1 MPRVRV
7 ALLCGG
13 QSSEHGI
20 SCVSTGSV
28 LAAIDRDRFDV
39 TVLGITRDGG
49 WRVMESPDFVLRGE
63 VLPEITDATHSALAG
78 PALLD
83 GFDVVFPLL
92 HGAYGEDGA
101 IQGLMESAK
110 MRYVGSG
117 VLASAASME
126 KSAMKQL
133 LTSAELPTPDHV
145 SFRFADWV
153 LDPAGIESE
162 ITEHLPLPVF
172 VKPSRA
178 GSSQGITKVKSAADL
193 GDAIAAAGEHDA
205 RIIVEEGVV
214 GREVECAVL
223 QNAQGE
229 IMVSIPGEILVD
241 SKYEFYDFAAKYFD
255 DGTTLTIPAE
265 LNSPLVKEI
274 QAMAQEAFIALGCE
288 GLARVD
294 FFLTAEGPLIN
305 EVNTM
310 PGFTP
315 TSMYPR
321 LWDASGVPYAE
332 LISILLDEALARPTT
347 ILR

>member
-7 ALLCGG
+7 ALICGG

-28 LAAIDRDRFDV
+28 LAAIDRERFDV

-49 WRVMESPDFVLRGE
+49 WRVMENPDFDLRGDL
-63 VLPEITDATHSALAG
+63 LPEITDATHSALAG

-153 LDPAGIESE
+153 LDPVGIESE

-178 GSSQGITKVKSAADL
+178 GSSQGISKVKSAAEL
-193 GDAIAAAGEHDA
+193 GHAIAAAGEHDA
-205 RIIVEEGVV
+205 RIIVEEGVI

-241 SKYEFYDFAAKYFD
+241 SKYEFYDYAAKYFD

-265 LNSPLVKEI
+265 LDSPLVKEI
-274 QAMAQEAFIALGCE
+274 QSMAQEAFIALGCE

-321 LWDASGVPYAE
+321 LWDASGVSYAE
-332 LISILLDEALARPTT
+332 LISILIDEALARPTT

>member
-7 ALLCGG
+7 ALICGG

-20 SCVSTGSV
+20 SCISTGSV
-28 LAAIDRDRFDV
+28 LAAIDQDRFEV

-49 WRVMESPDFVLRGE
+49 WRVMENPDFVLRGD
-63 VLPEITDATHSALAG
+63 VLPEVTDATHNALAG
-78 PALLD
+78 PGLLE
-83 GFDVVFPLL
+83 GFDVVFPVL

-101 IQGLMESAK
+101 IQGLLESAK

-193 GDAIAAAGEHDA
+193 GDAIAVAGKHDA
-205 RIIVEEGVV
+205 RIIVEEGVI

-223 QNAQGE
+223 QNATGE
-229 IMVSIPGEILVD
+229 IMVSVPGEIVVD
-241 SKYEFYDFAAKYFD
+241 SKHEFYDFAAKYLD
-255 DGTTLTIPAE
+255 DATTLTIPADIDPE
-265 LNSPLVKEI
+265 MSREI

-288 GLARVD
+288 GVARVD
-294 FFLTAEGPLIN
+294 FFLTAEGLLIN

-321 LWDASGVPYAE
+321 LWDASGVPYNE
-332 LISILLDEALARPTT
+332 LISILIDEALARPTT

>member
-7 ALLCGG
+7 ALICGG
-13 QSSEHGI
+13 QSSEHGV
-20 SCVSTGSV
+20 SCISTGSV
-28 LAAIDRDRFDV
+28 LAAIDQDRFEV
-39 TVLGITRDGG
+39 TVFGITRDGG
-49 WRVMESPDFVLRGE
+49 WRVMENPDFVLRGD
-63 VLPEITDATHSALAG
+63 VLPEVTDATHSALAG
-78 PALLD
+78 PGLLE
-83 GFDVVFPLL
+83 GFDVVFPVL

-101 IQGLMESAK
+101 IQGLLESAK

-153 LDPAGIESE
+153 LDPTGIESE

-178 GSSQGITKVKSAADL
+178 GSSQGITKVKSTADL
-193 GDAIAAAGEHDA
+193 GDAIAMAGEHDA
-205 RIIVEEGVV
+205 RIIVEEGVI

-223 QNAQGE
+223 QNATGE
-229 IMVSIPGEILVD
+229 IMVSVPGEIVVD
-241 SKYEFYDFAAKYFD
+241 SKHEFYDFAAKYLD
-255 DGTTLTIPAE
+255 DATTLTIPADIDPE
-265 LNSPLVKEI
+265 MSREI

-294 FFLTAEGPLIN
+294 FFLTAEGLLIN

-321 LWDASGVPYAE
+321 LWDASGVPYNE
-332 LISILLDEALARPTT
+332 LISILIDEALARPTT

>member
-7 ALLCGG
+7 ALISGG
-13 QSSEHGI
+13 QSSEHGV

-28 LAAIDRDRFDV
+28 LAAIDQDRFEV
-39 TVLGITRDGG
+39 TVFGITRDGG
-49 WRVMESPDFVLRGE
+49 WRVMENPDFVLRGD
-63 VLPEITDATHSALAG
+63 VLPEVTDATHGPLAG
-78 PALLD
+78 PGLLE

-101 IQGLMESAK
+101 IQGLLESAK

-153 LDPAGIESE
+153 LDPTGIESE

-193 GDAIAAAGEHDA
+193 GDAIAVAGKHDA
-205 RIIVEEGVV
+205 RIIVEEGVI

-223 QNAQGE
+223 QNATGE
-229 IMVSIPGEILVD
+229 IMVSVPGEIGVD
-241 SKYEFYDFAAKYFD
+241 SKYEFYNFAAKYLD
-255 DGTTLTIPAE
+255 DATTLTIPADIDPE
-265 LNSPLVKEI
+265 MSREI

-294 FFLTAEGPLIN
+294 FFLTAEGLLIN

-321 LWDASGVPYAE
+321 LWDASGVPYKE
-332 LISILLDEALARPTT
+332 LISILIDEALARPTT

>member
-7 ALLCGG
+7 ALVCGG

-20 SCVSTGSV
+20 SCLSTGSV
-28 LAAIDRDRFDV
+28 LAAIDRERFDV
-39 TVLGITRDGG
+39 SVLGITREGG
-49 WRVMESPDFVLRGE
+49 WAALDNPNLELSGD
-63 VLPEITDATHSALAG
+63 VLPEVATATHSALAG
-78 PALLD
+78 PALLE
-83 GFDVVFPLL
+83 GFDVIFPLL

-117 VLASAASME
+117 VLASATSME

-153 LDPAGIESE
+153 LDPKGIESE

-178 GSSQGITKVKSAADL
+178 GSSQGISKVKSAADL
-193 GDAIAAAGEHDA
+193 GKAIAAAGEHDA
-205 RIIVEEGVV
+205 RIIVEEGVI

-223 QNAQGE
+223 QSASGE
-229 IMVSIPGEILVD
+229 IMVSVPGEIIVD
-241 SKYEFYDFAAKYFD
+241 SKFEFYDFAAKYLENS
-255 DGTTLTIPAE
+255 TTLVVPADIDGE
-265 LNSPLVKEI
+265 VVKEI

-305 EVNTM
+305 EINTM

-321 LWDASGVPYAE
+321 LWDASGVSYKE
-332 LISILLDEALARPTT
+332 LISILIDEALARPTT